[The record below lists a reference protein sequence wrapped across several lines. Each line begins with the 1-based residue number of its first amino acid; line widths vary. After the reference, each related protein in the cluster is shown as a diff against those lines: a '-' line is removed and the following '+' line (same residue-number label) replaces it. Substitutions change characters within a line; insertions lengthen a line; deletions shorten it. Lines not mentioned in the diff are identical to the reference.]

1 MKAGAPAPAF
11 IVPWQHVGLGKLDVL
26 SRVPLVA
33 AGTASQ
39 SMTSIP
45 HIGRGPA
52 RAESKPDLAGL
63 TDAEVLERVR
73 TGRTNDVPQTTS
85 RTLSQI
91 VRANVFTPFNALLG
105 GLLVVILIVGPIQDA
120 LFGGVIVANALIGVV
135 QELRAKRTL
144 DRLAVLSAP
153 GARVVRDGDVREL
166 PVAEVVLDDVLEV
179 GPGDQIVVDG
189 DVLTSSGLEIDE
201 SLLTGESEPVEKW
214 PGDTVLS
221 GSFAAA
227 GTGRYRATRVGRAAY
242 AHVLSER
249 ARRFTLVNSEL
260 RTGINRIIVMITWV
274 LVPTAVLLFVSQLG
288 SQSSTRAALS
298 GAVAGTVAM
307 VPEGL
312 VLLTSVAF
320 AVGVV
325 RLGRRDVLVQELPAI
340 EGLARVDVLCTDK
353 TGSLT
358 EGKLTVESVEPMG
371 GEAGVEEALAALA
384 TADPSPNA
392 TMRAIGSA
400 FGAARTIPLVAA
412 VPFSSTRKWSGA
424 SFDGFGTWVLGAPE
438 VMLDDHGSTEAVR
451 ARAGDLAGE
460 GRRVLLLARSPGPI
474 TGEELPP
481 RLDPAALVIL
491 RDRVRSDAP
500 EILRYFAQRGVAVK
514 LITGDHLRTAMATAD
529 QAGLKGSADAVDGP
543 ELPDDPALLADV
555 MEHRSVFGRVTP
567 QQKQAMVLA
576 LRSRGHVVAMTGDGV
591 NDVLALKE
599 ADIGIAMASGSPA
612 TRATAQLVLMDSS
625 FAALPSVVDEGRRVL
640 ANIERTANLFLT
652 KTVYAM
658 LLAVAVGVLRLP
670 FPFLPRQLTL
680 VGTLTIGVP
689 GFFLALAPTVT
700 RARPGFVGRVLRFA
714 IPAGLMAAAATLAAY
729 GLVRGEGVDLE
740 EARTVATVAL
750 FWIGLVVL
758 TMVAAPLTLP
768 RRALVMAT
776 GLAFL
781 AVMAITPL
789 REFFALSLPSG
800 IEWLAAVGI
809 AAIVATGLRLL
820 IPDRDQ
826 PPASDGRL

>member
-1 MKAGAPAPAF
+1 
-11 IVPWQHVGLGKLDVL
+11 
-26 SRVPLVA
+26 
-33 AGTASQ
+33 
-39 SMTSIP
+39 MTSVP
-45 HIGRGPA
+45 HLGRG
-52 RAESKPDLAGL
+52 RTRSESESDLAGL
-63 TDAEVLERVR
+63 TYAEVLDRVR
-73 TGRTNDVPQTTS
+73 RGQANDVPQTTS

-91 VRANVFTPFNALLG
+91 IRTNVFTPFNGLLG
-105 GLLVVILIVGPIQDA
+105 ALLVVIVIVGPIQDA
-120 LFGGVIVANALIGVV
+120 LFGGVLVANALVGIV

-144 DRLAVLSAP
+144 DRLAVLTAP
-153 GARVVRDGDVREL
+153 RARAVREGEVREI
-166 PVAEVVLDDVLEV
+166 PVGEVVLDDVLEV
-179 GPGDQIVVDG
+179 RPGDQIVVDG
-189 DVLTSSGLEIDE
+189 DLVTSNGLEIDE
-201 SLLTGESEPVEKW
+201 SLLTGEAEPVVKET
-214 PGDTVLS
+214 GDTVLS

-242 AHVLSER
+242 AHVLSEQ

-260 RTGINRIIVMITWV
+260 RTGINRIIVMVTFV
-274 LVPTAVLLFVSQLG
+274 LLPTAALLFVSQLG
-288 SQSSTRAALS
+288 SFSSPQAALR

-325 RLGRRDVLVQELPAI
+325 RLGRRSVLVQELPAI

-353 TGSLT
+353 TGTLT
-358 EGKLTVESVEPMG
+358 EGRLTVDGVEPVG
-371 GEAGVEEALAALA
+371 RESLAKEALAALA
-384 TADPSPNA
+384 AADPSPNA
-392 TMRAIGSA
+392 TMLAIGSA
-400 FGAARTIPLVAA
+400 FGASARTWPPIAA

-424 SFDGFGTWVLGAPE
+424 SFDGFGAWVLGAPD
-438 VMLDDHGSTEAVR
+438 VLLDDHGSAEAVR
-451 ARAGDLAGE
+451 ARAGELAAE
-460 GRRVLLLARSPGPI
+460 GRRVLLLGRAPGRI
-474 TGEELPP
+474 TVEGLP
-481 RLDPAALVIL
+481 RGLEPAALVIL
-491 RDRVRSDAP
+491 RDQVRSDAP

-514 LITGDHLRTAMATAD
+514 LITGDHMRTAMATAD
-529 QAGLKGSADAVDGP
+529 QAGLKGSAEALDGRD
-543 ELPDDPALLADV
+543 LPDDPALLADA
-555 MEHRSVFGRVTP
+555 MEQRSVFGRVTP
-567 QQKQAMVLA
+567 EQKRAMVVA

-612 TRATAQLVLMDSS
+612 ARATAQLVLLDSS
-625 FAALPSVVDEGRRVL
+625 FASLPSVVDEGRRVL

-658 LLAVAVGVLRLP
+658 LLALAVGVLGLP

-689 GFFLALAPTVT
+689 AFFLALAPNAS
-700 RARPGFVGRVLRFA
+700 RARPGFVPRVIRFA
-714 IPAGLMAAAATLAAY
+714 VPAGLMAAAATLAGY
-729 GLVRGEGVDLE
+729 GLVRREGVDLE
-740 EARTVATVAL
+740 EARTVATLVL
-750 FWIGLVVL
+750 FWVGLVVL

-768 RRALVMAT
+768 RRALVVAMGA
-776 GLAFL
+776 AFL
-781 AVMAITPL
+781 SVMAIVSI

-826 PPASDGRL
+826 PRPSDGPP

>member
-1 MKAGAPAPAF
+1 
-11 IVPWQHVGLGKLDVL
+11 
-26 SRVPLVA
+26 
-33 AGTASQ
+33 
-39 SMTSIP
+39 MTSVP
-45 HIGRGPA
+45 HLDRGRA
-52 RAESKPDLAGL
+52 RPKSESDLAGL
-63 TDAEVLERVR
+63 TDDEVVERAR
-73 TGRTNDVPQTTS
+73 RGQTNDVPQTSS
-85 RTLSQI
+85 RTLWQI

-105 GLLVVILIVGPIQDA
+105 ALLAVILVVGPIQDA
-120 LFGGVIVANALIGVV
+120 LFGGVLVANALVGIV

-144 DRLAVLSAP
+144 DRLAVLTAP
-153 GARVVRDGDVREL
+153 RARAVREGEVREI
-166 PVAEVVLDDVLEV
+166 PVGGVVLDDVLEIR
-179 GPGDQIVVDG
+179 PGDQIVVDG
-189 DVLTSSGLEIDE
+189 DVVTSNGLEIDE
-201 SLLTGESEPVEKW
+201 SLLTGESEPVSKEA
-214 PGDTVLS
+214 GDTVLS

-242 AHVLSER
+242 AHILGER
-249 ARRFTLVNSEL
+249 ARRFSVVNSEL
-260 RTGINRIIVMITWV
+260 RTGINRIIVMVTFV
-274 LVPTAVLLFVSQLG
+274 LLPTATLLFVSQLG
-288 SQSSTRAALS
+288 SLSSPQAALR

-325 RLGRRDVLVQELPAI
+325 RLGRRSVLVQELPAI

-353 TGSLT
+353 TGTLT
-358 EGKLTVESVEPMG
+358 EGRLTVDGVEPVG
-371 GEAGVEEALAALA
+371 GEARAEEALAALA
-384 TADPSPNA
+384 AADPSPNA
-392 TMRAIGSA
+392 TMLAIGSA
-400 FGAARTIPLVAA
+400 FGASARTWPLIAA

-424 SFDGFGTWVLGAPE
+424 SFDGFGAWVLGAPD
-438 VMLDDHGSTEAVR
+438 VLLDDPTSAEAVR
-451 ARAGDLAGE
+451 ARAGELAAE
-460 GRRVLLLARSPGPI
+460 GRRVLLLGRAPGPI
-474 TGEELPP
+474 TREGLP
-481 RLDPAALVIL
+481 RQLEPAALVVL

-514 LITGDHLRTAMATAD
+514 LITGDHVRTAMATAD
-529 QAGLKGSADAVDGP
+529 QAGLKGSAEAVDGRD
-543 ELPDDPALLADV
+543 LPDDPALLAEA
-555 MEHRSVFGRVTP
+555 MEQRSVFGRVTP
-567 QQKQAMVLA
+567 EQKRAMVVA

-599 ADIGIAMASGSPA
+599 ADLGVAMASGSPA
-612 TRATAQLVLMDSS
+612 ARATAQLVLLDSS
-625 FAALPSVVDEGRRVL
+625 FASLPSVVDEGRRVL

-658 LLAVAVGVLRLP
+658 LLALAVGVLRLP

-689 GFFLALAPTVT
+689 GFFLALAPNAS
-700 RARPGFVGRVLRFA
+700 RAHPGFVGRVVRFA
-714 IPAGLMAAAATLAAY
+714 VPAGLMAAAATLAAY

-740 EARTVATVAL
+740 EARTVATIVL

-768 RRALVMAT
+768 RRAMLVAT
-776 GLAFL
+776 GVAFL
-781 AVMAITPL
+781 AVMAIASI
-789 REFFALSLPSG
+789 REFFALSLPTG

-826 PPASDGRL
+826 PRASDDPP

>member
-1 MKAGAPAPAF
+1 MT
-11 IVPWQHVGLGKLDVL
+11 
-26 SRVPLVA
+26 RVPHFGRERARSKSESDLV
-33 AGTASQ
+33 
-39 SMTSIP
+39 
-45 HIGRGPA
+45 
-52 RAESKPDLAGL
+52 GL
-63 TDAEVLERVR
+63 TDAEVVERVR
-73 TGRTNDVPQTTS
+73 RGQTNDVPQTTS
-85 RTLSQI
+85 RTLLQI
-91 VRANVFTPFNALLG
+91 VRANVLTPFNALLG
-105 GLLVVILIVGPIQDA
+105 GLLVVILVVGPIQDA
-120 LFGGVIVANALIGVV
+120 LFGGVLVANALVGIV

-144 DRLAVLSAP
+144 DRLAVLTAP
-153 GARVVRDGDVREL
+153 RVLAVREGEVREI
-166 PVAEVVLDDVLEV
+166 PVGGVVLDDVLEV
-179 GPGDQIVVDG
+179 RPGDQIVVDG
-189 DVLTSSGLEIDE
+189 DLVTSNGLEIDE
-201 SLLTGESEPVEKW
+201 SLLTGESEPVSKEA
-214 PGDTVLS
+214 GDTVLS

-260 RTGINRIIVMITWV
+260 RTGINRIIVMVTFV
-274 LVPTAVLLFVSQLG
+274 LLPTAALLFLSQLG
-288 SQSSTRAALS
+288 SLSSTQAALR

-325 RLGRRDVLVQELPAI
+325 RLGQRSVLVQELPAI

-353 TGSLT
+353 TGTLT
-358 EGKLTVESVEPMG
+358 EGRLTVDGVEPVG
-371 GEAGVEEALAALA
+371 GEARAEEALAALA
-384 TADPSPNA
+384 AADPAPNA
-392 TMRAIGSA
+392 TMLAIGSA
-400 FGAARTIPLVAA
+400 FGASAGKWPVIAA

-424 SFDGFGTWVLGAPE
+424 SFDGFGAWVLGAPD
-438 VMLDDHGSTEAVR
+438 VLLNGPGNAEAVR
-451 ARAGDLAGE
+451 ARAGELAAE
-460 GRRVLLLARSPGPI
+460 GRRVLLLSRAPGQF
-474 TGEELPP
+474 TREGLPHD
-481 RLDPAALVIL
+481 LEPAALVVL

-529 QAGLKGSADAVDGP
+529 QAGLKGSAEAVDGRD
-543 ELPDDPALLADV
+543 LPDDPALLADI
-555 MEHRSVFGRVTP
+555 MQQRSVFGRVTP
-567 QQKQAMVLA
+567 EQKRAMVVA
-576 LRSRGHVVAMTGDGV
+576 LRSRAHVVAMTGDGV

-599 ADIGIAMASGSPA
+599 ADIGVAMASGSPA
-612 TRATAQLVLMDSS
+612 ARATAQLVLLDSS
-625 FAALPSVVDEGRRVL
+625 FASLPSVVDEGRRVL

-658 LLAVAVGVLRLP
+658 LLALAVGVLRLP

-689 GFFLALAPTVT
+689 GFFLALAPNAT
-700 RARPGFVGRVLRFA
+700 RAQPRFVGRVVRFA
-714 IPAGLMAAAATLAAY
+714 VPAGLMAAAATLAAY

-740 EARTVATVAL
+740 EARTVATIVL

-768 RRALVMAT
+768 RRALVVAT
-776 GLAFL
+776 GVAFL
-781 AVMAITPL
+781 AVMAIASI

-809 AAIVATGLRLL
+809 AAIVATGLWLL

-826 PPASDGRL
+826 PPVSDDPP

>member
-1 MKAGAPAPAF
+1 
-11 IVPWQHVGLGKLDVL
+11 
-26 SRVPLVA
+26 
-33 AGTASQ
+33 
-39 SMTSIP
+39 MTSVP
-45 HIGRGPA
+45 HLGRGRA
-52 RAESKPDLAGL
+52 RSKSESDLAGL

-73 TGRTNDVPQTTS
+73 RGQTNDVPQTTS

-91 VRANVFTPFNALLG
+91 VRTNIFTPFNALLG
-105 GLLVVILIVGPIQDA
+105 VLLVVILVVGPIQDA
-120 LFGGVIVANALIGVV
+120 LFGGVLLANALVGIV

-144 DRLAVLSAP
+144 DRLAVLTAP
-153 GARVVRDGDVREL
+153 RARAVRESEVREI
-166 PVAEVVLDDVLEV
+166 PVGKVVLDDVLEV
-179 GPGDQIVVDG
+179 RPGDQIVVDG
-189 DVLTSSGLEIDE
+189 DLVTSNGLEIDE
-201 SLLTGESEPVEKW
+201 SLLTGESEPVVKEA
-214 PGDTVLS
+214 GDTVLS

-242 AHVLSER
+242 AHILGER

-260 RTGINRIIVMITWV
+260 RTGINRIIVMVTFV
-274 LVPTAVLLFVSQLG
+274 LLPTATLLFVSQLG
-288 SQSSTRAALS
+288 SLSSPRAALR

-325 RLGRRDVLVQELPAI
+325 RLGRRSVLVQELPAI

-353 TGSLT
+353 TGTLT
-358 EGKLTVESVEPMG
+358 EGRLTVDGVEPVG
-371 GEAGVEEALAALA
+371 SKARAEEALAALA
-384 TADPSPNA
+384 AADPSPNA
-392 TMRAIGSA
+392 TMLAIGSA
-400 FGAARTIPLVAA
+400 FGASDRTWPLIAA

-424 SFDGFGTWVLGAPE
+424 SFDGFGAWVLGAPD
-438 VMLDDHGSTEAVR
+438 VLLNGPGNAEAVR
-451 ARAGDLAGE
+451 ARAGELAAE
-460 GRRVLLLARSPGPI
+460 GRRVLLLSRAPGQFSK
-474 TGEELPP
+474 EELPHD
-481 RLDPAALVIL
+481 LEPAALVVL

-514 LITGDHLRTAMATAD
+514 LITGDHMRTAMATAE
-529 QAGLKGSADAVDGP
+529 QAGLKGSPEAVDGRD
-543 ELPDDPALLADV
+543 LPDDPALLADA
-555 MEHRSVFGRVTP
+555 MEQRSVFGRVTP
-567 QQKQAMVLA
+567 EQKRAMVVA

-599 ADIGIAMASGSPA
+599 ADIGVAMASGSPA
-612 TRATAQLVLMDSS
+612 ARATAQLVLLDSS
-625 FAALPSVVDEGRRVL
+625 FASLPSVVDEGRRVL
-640 ANIERTANLFLT
+640 ANVERTANLFLT

-658 LLAVAVGVLRLP
+658 LLALAVGVLRLP

-689 GFFLALAPTVT
+689 GFFLALAPNVT
-700 RARPGFVGRVLRFA
+700 RAHPGFVGRVVRFA
-714 IPAGLMAAAATLAAY
+714 VPAGLMAAAATLAAY

-740 EARTVATVAL
+740 EARTVATIVL

-768 RRALVMAT
+768 RRALVVAT
-776 GLAFL
+776 GVAFL
-781 AVMAITPL
+781 AVMAIASI

-826 PPASDGRL
+826 QRASDDPP